1 MRMLLQ
7 LTTTGARSGVRRTV
21 TVAYAEE
28 HGRLIV
34 FASNAG
40 RPQAPAWLHNLR
52 SNPLVTV
59 EVDGS
64 RYDAVAEEITGA
76 ERDRLYRAQAERDA
90 AFATYQQNTDRVIQ
104 VVALTP
110 ARVGAA
116 TAQLK
121 EIHNG
126 LREQLSTTLAAVD
139 AYLAGDGAVT
149 APTQLTTLQQH
160 CLSFCGSLHAHHS
173 REDGVFP
180 RLAGDFPELKP
191 ALDRLTRE
199 HTKVAAI
206 NEQLTAT
213 IDQLVT
219 DPRHAVHLRADLT
232 RLSADLETH
241 YAYEE
246 AHLGPALDA
255 ASSPGSPSRGRGL

>member
-1 MRMLLQ
+1 MLLQ
-7 LTTTGARSGVRRTV
+7 LTTTGARSGVPRTV
-21 TVAYAEE
+21 TVAYAEDN
-28 HGRLIV
+28 GRLLV

-52 SNPLVTV
+52 ANQHVTV

-64 RYDAVAEEITGA
+64 RYEAVAEEVTG
-76 ERDRLYRAQAERDA
+76 AERDA
-90 AFATYQQNTDRVIQ
+90 AFATYQENTDRVIQ

-110 ARVGAA
+110 ARIGAA

-126 LREQLSTTLAAVD
+126 LREQLNTTLAAVD
-139 AYLAGDGAVT
+139 AYLAGNGP

-180 RLAGDFPELKP
+180 RLAADFPELKA
-191 ALDRLTRE
+191 ALDRLTQE
-199 HTKVAAI
+199 HTTVAALNEKLI
-206 NEQLTAT
+206 ATVEQLVKNPSQAESLRTELNQLAAT
-213 IDQLVT
+213 
-219 DPRHAVHLRADLT
+219 
-232 RLSADLETH
+232 LEDH

-246 AHLGPALDA
+246 AHLGPALDPA
-255 ASSPGSPSRGRGL
+255 

>member
-7 LTTTGARSGVRRTV
+7 LTTTGARSGVPRTV
-21 TVAYAEE
+21 TVAYAEDN
-28 HGRLIV
+28 GRLLV

-52 SNPLVTV
+52 ANQHVTV

-64 RYDAVAEEITGA
+64 RYEAVAEEVTGA
-76 ERDRLYRAQAERDA
+76 ERDRLYAEQAERDA
-90 AFATYQQNTDRVIQ
+90 AFATYQENTDRVIQ

-110 ARVGAA
+110 TRIGAA

-126 LREQLSTTLAAVD
+126 LREQLNTTLAAVD
-139 AYLAGDGAVT
+139 AYLAGDGP
-149 APTQLTTLQQH
+149 APTQLATLQQH

-173 REDGVFP
+173 REDSVFP
-180 RLAGDFPELKP
+180 RLAADFPELKP
-191 ALDRLTRE
+191 ALDRLTQE
-199 HTKVAAI
+199 HTTVAALNEKLI
-206 NEQLTAT
+206 ATVEQLVKNPSRAESLRTELNQLAAT
-213 IDQLVT
+213 
-219 DPRHAVHLRADLT
+219 
-232 RLSADLETH
+232 LEDH

-255 ASSPGSPSRGRGL
+255 A

>member
-7 LTTTGARSGVRRTV
+7 LTTTGARSGVPRTV
-21 TVAYAEE
+21 TVAYAEDA
-28 HGRLIV
+28 GRLLV

-40 RPQAPAWLHNLR
+40 RPRSPAWLHNLR
-52 SNPLVTV
+52 TNPLVTV
-59 EVDGS
+59 EVDGT
-64 RYDAVAEEITGA
+64 RYDEIAEEITGI
-76 ERDRLYRAQAERDA
+76 ERDRLYGRQAERDP
-90 AFATYQQNTDRVIQ
+90 AFAAYQASTSRVIQ

-110 ARVGAA
+110 AGVGAA

-121 EIHNG
+121 EIHAG

-139 AYLAGDGAVT
+139 AYLSGSGP
-149 APTQLTTLQQH
+149 APVQLKTLHQH

-180 RLAGDFPELKP
+180 RLAADFPELKP
-191 ALDRLTRE
+191 ALDRLTQE
-199 HTKVAAI
+199 HAAVAAL
-206 NEQLTAT
+206 NKELTAT
-213 IDQLVT
+213 LDQLIAN
-219 DPRHAVHLRADLT
+219 PAHAHELRATLAQLT
-232 RLSADLETH
+232 TDLEAH

-255 ASSPGSPSRGRGL
+255 P